1 MKIIKPII
9 IISPGRGG
17 STIFHRLLSEHPNVA
32 WLSRLADY
40 APSVPQVNGL
50 VMAMIDMPF
59 LGRRI
64 RNALKTSEAY
74 NLWEY
79 YCTGFRRP
87 HRDLNADD
95 LTPLKKKRVLEAFS
109 KVLTKKKNRLM
120 LKITG
125 WPRIDYLKAIFPDA
139 LFIHVIRDGRAVV
152 NSYLNV
158 DFWQGWSGPSNWRY
172 GPLNAEYNKIW
183 NKYDQSFVALA
194 AIQWMMYV
202 DAFRKSDS
210 QAFHKVRYEDLC
222 ENSVS
227 VMKGTTDFCQ
237 LNWDRSIEK
246 RIRKYALRNTDHK
259 WQSQL
264 SHKQQGLL
272 NEILTGHL
280 TELGY
285 N

>member
-9 IISPGRGG
+9 IVSPGRGG

-40 APSVPQVNGL
+40 TPSIPLANGL
-50 VMAMIDMPF
+50 VMAMVDTPF
-59 LGRRI
+59 LGRGI
-64 RNALKTSEAY
+64 RKALKTSEAY
-74 NLWEY
+74 NLWEH

-87 HRDLNADD
+87 HRDLIADD
-95 LTPLKKKRVLEAFS
+95 LTPLKKEKVIKAFS

-125 WPRIDYLKAIFPDA
+125 WPRIAYLKAIFPDA
-139 LFIHVIRDGRAVV
+139 LFVHVIRDGRAVA

-172 GPLNAEYNKIW
+172 GPLNAEYKAIW
-183 NKYDQSFVALA
+183 NRYDQSFVALA

-202 DAFRKSDS
+202 DAFRKTGS
-210 QAFHKVRYEDLC
+210 QTFHRVRYEDLC
-222 ENSVS
+222 ENPIS
-227 VMKGTTDFCQ
+227 VMKTTMDFCR
-237 LNWDRSIEK
+237 LDWNRSIENRLK
-246 RIRKYALRNTDHK
+246 KYALQNTDHK
-259 WQSQL
+259 WRSQL
-264 SHKQQGLL
+264 SEKQQALL
-272 NEILTGHL
+272 NDILTGHL
-280 TELGY
+280 AELGY